1 MRCHCLS
8 VIFLS
13 ALIVPATSFAL
24 TQPMQTDAYSYQN
37 TGGISQ
43 NKERSN
49 VIHDKN
55 AITVATHFATPAQ
68 KFAAEGSDPLHS
80 SVMAEKFAETKT
92 ELLGRKGKQIVAAN
106 EQNRMQ
112 LAQAAA
118 EGRQALDD
126 ENTQAVR
133 TRSMN
138 LRQLGIDYELKLR
151 GVSSSIG
158 IPFGV
163 RTNELVQSASLNLRY
178 SYSPSLLPELSHLRV
193 SVNGVTVSAIE
204 LNHDESGKFKTV
216 SVPIDPRLIAAFNRI
231 NLELSAHYSRDC
243 ENPDHS
249 SLWATIDA
257 GSTLTLNT
265 RPVALANELSLL
277 PEPFFDPRDTRRL
290 ELPFYFSQKPDKDLL
305 QSAGIVASY
314 FGALAGYRGAVFPVY
329 TSKPTASGDAVYVST
344 TTGLPSSI
352 VEKYPEITR
361 VDGPGVAVIPNP
373 NDPYGKVL
381 LVFGQDVA
389 QVKIAASAVALHAP
403 LSGSVSVVKDFNEGA
418 PRQPYDAPKW
428 VSSSRPV
435 HFGDVV
441 DQSGQSGKLSVT
453 GYQPEVI
460 RVGLQIPPDLFVWGH
475 EGVPMTLKYRYTVP
489 NEKTASTLN
498 VNINEA
504 FVTALPL
511 DGHPYAEWP
520 PIRWWNDL
528 SSVRGKMPIIQ
539 NLIIPTRSLS
549 PNSQLRFQFL
559 FDRHDGKQC
568 VGTFPDVSAAVD
580 PDSTIDFSQFP
591 HYMAMPNLAA
601 FGNAGFPFTRMA
613 DLSDT
618 AVVLP
623 NGLTDA
629 DNSNLLTLLGRF
641 SAFSGYPAT
650 HVSLINADEVAK
662 YSDKNFLVIGSM
674 DSQPLFETWKEKIPV
689 GQNSVDHTN
698 RFNLSDWLL
707 KRLPTKQTTSPGWN
721 GALSYQSDDSEGFLS
736 HIYHRLIVRLARY
749 VAQHD
754 EARINAKV
762 SMQTQPG
769 DVLIMGFESPLKKGS
784 SVVALHSEDPADME
798 SLFDAWF
805 DPDLISKIQGSV
817 VLLRQGDVKSLA
829 NGHNYYV
836 GQLPIMTWLR
846 WYLPSHP
853 VWLGVAVLAFCF
865 VLAAIVR
872 TLMQIQTSSRLRHGG
887 S

>member
-1 MRCHCLS
+1 MRCQCLS
-8 VIFLS
+8 VPFLLS
-13 ALIVPATSFAL
+13 LIVPTASFAL
-24 TQPMQTDAYSYQN
+24 DQPVKQSAEPSYTNDAKVEARQSGFVEKKSVAYSAEVSRVGQMPDRVGEKKKETSMPN
-37 TGGISQ
+37 GQRGGEQ
-43 NKERSN
+43 
-49 VIHDKN
+49 
-55 AITVATHFATPAQ
+55 Q
-68 KFAAEGSDPLHS
+68 
-80 SVMAEKFAETKT
+80 SV
-92 ELLGRKGKQIVAAN
+92 V
-106 EQNRMQ
+106 
-112 LAQAAA
+112 
-118 EGRQALDD
+118 DD
-126 ENTQAVR
+126 ESSQAVR

-138 LRQLGIDYELKLR
+138 LKQLGIDYELKLR

-163 RTNELVQSASLNLRY
+163 RTNEIVQSAMINLRY
-178 SYSPSLLPELSHLRV
+178 SYSPSLISELSHLRV
-193 SVNGVTVSAIE
+193 SVNGVTISAIE
-204 LNHDESGKFKTV
+204 LNHDEAGKLKTI
-216 SVPIDPRLIAAFNRI
+216 SVPIDPRLIAAYNKI

-249 SLWATIDA
+249 SLWASIDS

-265 RPVALANELSLL
+265 RPVTLANELSLL
-277 PEPFFDPRDTRRL
+277 PEPFFDPRDPRRL
-290 ELPFYFSQKPDKDLL
+290 ELPFYFSQKPDKDLV

-329 TSKPTASGDAVYVST
+329 TAKPTSTGDAVFVST
-344 TTGLPSSI
+344 IAGLPSSI
-352 VEKYPEITR
+352 VEKYPEISR
-361 VDGPGVAVIPNP
+361 VNGPGLAVITNP

-381 LVFGQDVA
+381 LVFGVDVA
-389 QVKIAASAVALHAP
+389 QVRIAASAIALHAP
-403 LSGSVSVVKDFNEGA
+403 LSGSVAVVNDFKEGE

-428 VSSSRPV
+428 VSSSHPV

-460 RVGLQIPPDLFVWGH
+460 RVGLQIPPDLFAWGH

-489 NEKTASTLN
+489 NEKSASTLN

-528 SSVRGKMPIIQ
+528 SSVRGKMPIVQ
-539 NLIIPTRSLS
+539 NLILPTRSLS

-580 PDSTIDFSQFP
+580 PDSTIDFTQFP
-591 HYMAMPNLAA
+591 HFMAMPNLAA

-618 AVVLP
+618 AIVMP
-623 NGLTDA
+623 NVQTDT
-629 DNSNLLTLLGRF
+629 DNSNLLTILGRF
-641 SAFSGYPAT
+641 AALSGYPAT
-650 HVSLINADEVAK
+650 HVTLIGAEDVTK
-662 YSDKNFLVIGSM
+662 YKDKNFLLLGSSN
-674 DSQPLFETWKEKIPV
+674 SQPLFDTWKDKIPV
-689 GQNSVDHTN
+689 GQNTEDHTA
-698 RFNLSDWLL
+698 RFSLSDWLL
-707 KRLPTKQTTSPGWN
+707 KRLPTKQTTSPNWN
-721 GALSYQSDDSEGFLS
+721 GAPYYQTDASSGFLS
-736 HIYHRLIVRLARY
+736 HIYQRLIVRLARY
-749 VAQHD
+749 VDEHD
-754 EARINAKV
+754 ELRKNAKV
-762 SMQTQPG
+762 SLQTQPG
-769 DVLIMGFESPLKKGS
+769 DVLIMGFESPLNKGS
-784 SVVALHSEDPADME
+784 SVVALHSDDPTDMQ

-829 NGHNYYV
+829 NSHNYYV
-836 GQLPIMTWLR
+836 GKLPIMTWLR
-846 WYLPSHP
+846 WYLPGHP
-853 VWLGVAVLAFCF
+853 IWLGFGVLAFCF
-865 VLAAIVR
+865 ILALIVR
-872 TLMQIQTSSRLRHGG
+872 ILMQTQSSSRLRHGG